1 MIPDSLKQ
9 QIDQWLDDDL
19 NEEDQVRLQRV
30 LESTPE
36 ALDFLCDRA
45 LLHQMLFKSGG
56 SDPLHAYVQIDKPAI
71 AGNSENL
78 STPPIFRLGHP
89 WMWASSAAIVCLLLI
104 TLFLLPDAIASP
116 AVIVKKTLNA
126 FRNEIDRCYTVKV
139 DAEVPLR
146 RNRLLRRAI
155 PSDSKLWVRGSQFVQ
170 TYEDIDEPIAWG
182 RKERG
187 AVWFTVSGE
196 TVAVFEANEIP
207 EVLQELC
214 ELRCLQLPNLLESLL
229 RDYDLDYASSDQDSQ
244 VILAKPRGNSPKLKY
259 GVVEVEV
266 ELNSLLVRRVTLE
279 RTKNS
284 RPVAV
289 ISFLLEKTEQ
299 QPVAFYDPQTHSK
312 IDSQVWD
319 SGSRPGQR
327 AELLREFLQKLRN
340 PLVSR

>member
-19 NEEDQVRLQRV
+19 NEEDQVRLQRL

-36 ALDFLCDRA
+36 VLDFLCDRA
-45 LLHQMLFKSGG
+45 LLHQMLLKSADCE
-56 SDPLHAYVQIDKPAI
+56 SIAFVAIDKPD
-71 AGNSENL
+71 
-78 STPPIFRLGHP
+78 TPASYASLPIHPASRLRLP
-89 WMWASSAAIVCLLLI
+89 WVWASSAAIVCLLLI
-104 TLFLLPDAIASP
+104 TLFMLPDAIASP
-116 AVIVKKTLNA
+116 AVIVQKTLNA
-126 FRNEIDRCYTVKV
+126 FQTEIDRCYMVKV

-170 TYEDIDEPIAWG
+170 TYEDIVEPIAWG
-182 RKERG
+182 RNERG

-229 RDYDLDYASSDQDSQ
+229 RDYELEYANREKDTQ

-259 GVVEVEV
+259 GEVEVEV

-279 RTKNS
+279 RMKDS

-299 QPVAFYDPQTHSK
+299 QQDAFYDPQTHSK
-312 IDSQVWD
+312 MGSQVWD
-319 SGSRPGQR
+319 SGSRPGKR
-327 AELLREFLQKLRN
+327 AELLREFLQKLRT

>member
-19 NEEDQVRLQRV
+19 NEEDQVRLKRV

-45 LLHQMLFKSGG
+45 LLHQMLLKSADRE
-56 SDPLHAYVQIDKPAI
+56 SIAFVTIDKPDTSASY
-71 AGNSENL
+71 A
-78 STPPIFRLGHP
+78 RLPVHP
-89 WMWASSAAIVCLLLI
+89 VPRMKLPWVWASSAAIVCLLLI

-116 AVIVKKTLNA
+116 AVIVQKTLSA
-126 FRNEIDRCYTVKV
+126 FQAEIDRCYTVKV

-146 RNRLLRRAI
+146 RNRLIRRAI

-182 RKERG
+182 RNERG

-229 RDYDLDYASSDQDSQ
+229 RDYDLEYASSDQDSQ
-244 VILAKPRGNSPKLKY
+244 VILAKPRAKSPKLKY
-259 GVVEVEV
+259 GEVEVEV

-279 RTKNS
+279 RTKDS

-289 ISFLLEKTEQ
+289 ISFLFEKTEQ
-299 QPVAFYDPQTHSK
+299 QPDAFYDPQTHSK

-319 SGSRPGQR
+319 SGSRPGKR
-327 AELLREFLQKLRN
+327 AELLREFLQKLRT

>member
-1 MIPDSLKQ
+1 MIPDSLQQ

-36 ALDFLCDRA
+36 VLDFLCDRA
-45 LLHQMLFKSGG
+45 LLHQMLLKSADCE
-56 SDPLHAYVQIDKPAI
+56 SIAFVAIDKPD
-71 AGNSENL
+71 
-78 STPPIFRLGHP
+78 TPASYASLPIHPASRLKLP
-89 WMWASSAAIVCLLLI
+89 WVWASSAAIVCLLLI

-126 FRNEIDRCYTVKV
+126 FRTEIDRCYTVKV

-182 RKERG
+182 RNERG
-187 AVWFTVSGE
+187 EVWFTVSGE
-196 TVAVFEANEIP
+196 ALAVFEANEIP

-229 RDYDLDYASSDQDSQ
+229 RDYDLEYASSDQDSQ
-244 VILAKPRGNSPKLKY
+244 VILAKPRAKSPKLKY
-259 GVVEVEV
+259 GEVEVEV

-279 RTKNS
+279 RTKDS

-289 ISFLLEKTEQ
+289 ISFLFEKTEQ
-299 QPVAFYDPQTHSK
+299 QPDAFYDPQTHSK

-319 SGSRPGQR
+319 SGSRPGKR
-327 AELLREFLQKLRN
+327 AELLREFLQKLRT

>member
-19 NEEDQVRLQRV
+19 NEEDQFRLQRV

-45 LLHQMLFKSGG
+45 LLNQMLLKSADCE
-56 SDPLHAYVQIDKPAI
+56 SIAFLTIDKPDTSASY
-71 AGNSENL
+71 ATLPVN
-78 STPPIFRLGHP
+78 PVPRLKLHLV
-89 WMWASSAAIVCLLLI
+89 WASSAAIVCLLLI
-104 TLFLLPDAIASP
+104 TLFLIPDAIASP
-116 AVIVKKTLNA
+116 AVIVQKTLNA
-126 FRNEIDRCYTVKV
+126 FRAEIDRCYTVKV

-146 RNRLLRRAI
+146 RNRPLRRAN

-182 RKERG
+182 RDERG

-229 RDYDLDYASSDQDSQ
+229 RDYDLEYASSDQDSQ

-279 RTKNS
+279 RTKDS

-299 QPVAFYDPQTHSK
+299 QPDALYDPQTHSK
-312 IDSQVWD
+312 MDSQVWD
-319 SGSRPGQR
+319 SGLRPGKR